1 MPLRIPAL
9 SSRYWEEAQSI
20 FFRALDRAPEE
31 RAEFAS
37 HACGTRSQLLNF
49 VQLLLECYEPDD
61 DFRSKPVVR
70 LAPERPAP
78 FEPGMVLSERFR
90 IESQLG
96 SGGMGEVYASFDLE
110 LNERVALKRML
121 PGMAG
126 SEQVI
131 AQFKLETALARR
143 VTHRSI
149 CRVIDFHIH
158 RDQNEQPPGRVLY
171 LTMELLEGETLAER
185 LRRTGSLSPELAL
198 HYLRQILDGLEVAH
212 HAGIIHRDLKPAN
225 IMLVPDGTEHG
236 RAVILD
242 FGLALTAA
250 SSGEAGATAVAG
262 TLAYMP
268 PEQHRGEAL
277 SPASDLFAVGVTLHE
292 MLTGRLPAP
301 GTALT
306 QLLCAAD
313 GGSVLAEAAPTD
325 GASVKLPR
333 RLARGI
339 LRCMEP
345 EPSRR
350 LQDVQAVREE
360 FGIEQPTRRWV
371 AGIVLTLAGGGLA
384 SAGWFAYYQSR
395 KPYVPLPE
403 AERHYKL
410 GLEYGRGREQEAI
423 ESAIEEFRSAV
434 QSDPNFAAG
443 WAELANMYCV
453 AANFSAMPTKLASQ
467 NAEEAA
473 QRALTLDQRQAKA
486 HSSLAYV
493 LAIDFARWGAAEE
506 PLRRAVELDPK
517 DAHCRT
523 RLAGYLGRRGQHE
536 EAIRWAES
544 AVALQPA
551 ELFTNYQ
558 LAAELMRAMRWHQLR
573 TLMEPLARLHP
584 AKVSVHLTLS
594 RACEWL
600 RDFKAADVALETAER
615 LPGDR
620 ANLTAYRAT
629 LEAAK
634 GNLSAAASYTE
645 SAWKHFEG
653 GSLEANVAATMAAA
667 SRNRHLLFE
676 AIRVGFAR
684 EEDSLLAVPTNP
696 YVYPYRQEPEFQ
708 AFLRRI
714 RYPGA

>member
-20 FFRALDRAPEE
+20 FFRALERAPEE
-31 RAEFAS
+31 RAVFATQV
-37 HACGTRSQLLNF
+37 CGTRCELRNF
-49 VQLLLECYEPDD
+49 VQLLLECYESDD
-61 DFRSKPVVR
+61 DFLSRPMVR

-78 FEPGMVLSERFR
+78 LDSGTVLSERFQ
-90 IESQLG
+90 IERQLG
-96 SGGMGEVYASFDLE
+96 SGGMGDVYAALDLE
-110 LNERVALKRML
+110 LNERVALKRMM
-121 PGMAG
+121 PGMAD
-126 SEQVI
+126 SELVI
-131 AQFKLETALARR
+131 AQFKRETALARR

-158 RDQNEQPPGRVLY
+158 REQNDQPPGRVLY

-185 LRRTGSLSPELAL
+185 LRRTGPLSSEVAL
-198 HYLRQILDGLEVAH
+198 HYLRQILDGLEMAH
-212 HAGIIHRDLKPAN
+212 QVGIIHRDLKPAN

-250 SSGEAGATAVAG
+250 AAGESGATPVAG

-268 PEQHRGEAL
+268 PEQRRGEAI
-277 SPASDLFAVGVTLHE
+277 SPASDLFALGVTLHE
-292 MLTGRLPAP
+292 MLTGRLPSP

-306 QLLCAAD
+306 GLVRAAES
-313 GGSVLAEAAPTD
+313 GPAPAEPEPPRGD
-325 GASVKLPR
+325 PVRIPR
-333 RLARGI
+333 RLARVI

-345 EPSRR
+345 DPARR
-350 LQDVQAVREE
+350 MRDIGALRAEL
-360 FGIEQPTRRWV
+360 GIERPTRRWV
-371 AGIVLTLAGGGLA
+371 AGIALTLAGGGLA
-384 SAGWFAYYQSR
+384 SAGWYAHTESR
-395 KPYVPLPE
+395 KPYVTSPE

-410 GLEYGRGREQEAI
+410 GLEYARRREPEAI
-423 ESAIEEFRSAV
+423 MSAIEEFRSAA
-434 QSDPNFAAG
+434 QSDPRFAAA

-453 AANFSAMPTKLASQ
+453 AANFSTMPTKLASQ

-473 QRALTLDQRQAKA
+473 QHALRLDQRQAKA

-493 LAIDFARWGAAEE
+493 LAIDFARWGDAEE
-506 PLRRAVELDPK
+506 PLRRSVQLDPK
-517 DAHCRT
+517 DPQSQT

-558 LAAELMRAMRWHQLR
+558 LAAELMRARRWPQLR
-573 TLMEPLARLHP
+573 TLMESLARLHP
-584 AKVSVHLTLS
+584 ARVSVHLTLS

-600 RDFKAADVALETAER
+600 RDFEAADVALATAER

-620 ANLTAYRAT
+620 ANLSAFQAT
-629 LEAAK
+629 LAAAK
-634 GNLSAAASYTE
+634 GNLSLAAAYTE
-645 SAWKHFEG
+645 SAWKHFESG
-653 GSLEANVAATMAAA
+653 NLEANAAVTMAAA

-676 AIRVGFAR
+676 AIRFGFAR

-696 YVYPYRQEPEFQ
+696 YVDPYRQEPEFRK
-708 AFLRRI
+708 FLSRI